1 MIYSLSRFILS
12 CFTLSVWKQWH
23 VQTKSSESV
32 HVLVRVNRFK
42 QFWLPFPNIILP
54 HMDDDSICSL
64 VLHHN
69 VPKFLVHIRDG
80 CLSKAAVSCSPGTD
94 VSNNRVTHYKS
105 PGLGCAL
112 SWMPLSARHWAPVSS
127 NVSCWL
133 IRSKFCHILGF
144 LIHIHQCFKS
154 VLKMYRGL

>member
-1 MIYSLSRFILS
+1 MYSAQEHVSSPCWEWSTDKRLNFKSLKCFKEFTEIL
-12 CFTLSVWKQWH
+12 L
-23 VQTKSSESV
+23 
-32 HVLVRVNRFK
+32 K

-80 CLSKAAVSCSPGTD
+80 CLSKAAVSCSPATD

-133 IRSKFCHILGF
+133 IRSKFCHVLGF